1 MHSTKPIGTSMALS
15 LQEQLLQAGLADKK
29 KAKQVRQQ
37 KHKQVKEKKNH
48 NVQQTNESKIAAE
61 KAAEQ
66 KKARDRELNQKAKAE
81 AEKKAVQAQI
91 VQMINVNKQSRKVGD
106 IACNFSDNKVIK
118 RMYVDK
124 NIHTQITQGQLAI
137 VKLNDVY
144 ELIPMPVADKIA
156 ERDESYVL
164 YRADILP
171 EEKAKNSEDEDWYAD
186 YEIPDDLSW

>member
-37 KHKQVKEKKNH
+37 KHKQAKEKKNH

>member
-37 KHKQVKEKKNH
+37 KHKQAKEKKNH

-66 KKARDRELNQKAKAE
+66 KKTRDRELNQKAKAE

-106 IACNFSDNKVIK
+106 IACNFSDNNVIK
-118 RMYVDK
+118 RIYVDK

>member
-1 MHSTKPIGTSMALS
+1 MHLIEIGSSMALS
-15 LQEQLLQAGLADKK
+15 LQEQLLQAGLANKK

-37 KHKQVKEKKNH
+37 KHKQAKAKQNH
-48 NVQQTNESKIAAE
+48 NIDQTNESKIAAE
-61 KAAEQ
+61 QAVEQ
-66 KKARDRELNQKAKAE
+66 KKARDRELNKMAKAE

-91 VQMINVNKQSRKVGD
+91 VQMINVNKQSRRVGD

-118 RMYVDK
+118 RIFVDK
-124 NIHTQITQGQLAI
+124 KIHAQITQGQLAI
-137 VKLNDVY
+137 VKLNDAY

-171 EEKAKNSEDEDWYAD
+171 EEKAKNSQDEDWYVD
-186 YEIPDDLSW
+186 YDIPDDLSW

>member
-37 KHKQVKEKKNH
+37 KHKQAKEKKNH

-137 VKLNDVY
+137 VKLNQYPLLNMAVLRYLKSNCD
-144 ELIPMPVADKIA
+144 
-156 ERDESYVL
+156 SYMV
-164 YRADILP
+164 
-171 EEKAKNSEDEDWYAD
+171 
-186 YEIPDDLSW
+186 

>member
-1 MHSTKPIGTSMALS
+1 MHLIEIGSSMALS

-37 KHKQVKEKKNH
+37 KHKQAKAKQNH
-48 NVQQTNESKIAAE
+48 NIDQTNESKIAAE
-61 KAAEQ
+61 QAVEQ
-66 KKARDRELNQKAKAE
+66 KKARDRELNKMAKAE

-91 VQMINVNKQSRKVGD
+91 VQMINVNKQSRRVGD

-118 RMYVDK
+118 RIFVDK
-124 NIHTQITQGQLAI
+124 KIHAQITQGQLAI
-137 VKLNDVY
+137 VKLNDAY

-171 EEKAKNSEDEDWYAD
+171 EEKAKNSQDEDWYAD
-186 YEIPDDLSW
+186 YDIPDDLSW

>member
-1 MHSTKPIGTSMALS
+1 MALS

-37 KHKQVKEKKNH
+37 KHKQAKEKKNH
-48 NVQQTNESKIAAE
+48 NIQQTNESKLAAE

-66 KKARDRELNQKAKAE
+66 KKARDRELNQQAKAE

-106 IACNFSDNKVIK
+106 IACNFSDNNVIK
-118 RMYVDK
+118 RIYVDK

-137 VKLNDVY
+137 VKLNEDY

>member
-1 MHSTKPIGTSMALS
+1 MALS
-15 LQEQLLQAGLADKK
+15 LQEQLLQAGLANKK

-37 KHKQVKEKKNH
+37 KHKQAKAKQNH
-48 NVQQTNESKIAAE
+48 NIDQTNESKIAAE
-61 KAAEQ
+61 QAVEQ
-66 KKARDRELNQKAKAE
+66 KKARDRELNKMAKAE

-91 VQMINVNKQSRKVGD
+91 VQMINVNKQSRRVGD

-118 RMYVDK
+118 RIFVDK
-124 NIHTQITQGQLAI
+124 KIHAQITQGQLAI
-137 VKLNDVY
+137 VKLNDAY

-171 EEKAKNSEDEDWYAD
+171 EEKAKNSQDEDWYAD
-186 YEIPDDLSW
+186 YDIPDDLSW

>member
-1 MHSTKPIGTSMALS
+1 MHLIEIGSSMALS
-15 LQEQLLQAGLADKK
+15 LQEQLLQAGLANKK

-37 KHKQVKEKKNH
+37 KHKQAKAKQNH
-48 NVQQTNESKIAAE
+48 NIDQTNESKIAAE
-61 KAAEQ
+61 QAVEQ
-66 KKARDRELNQKAKAE
+66 KKARDRELNKMAKAE

-91 VQMINVNKQSRKVGD
+91 VQMINVNKQSRRVGD

-118 RMYVDK
+118 RIFVDK
-124 NIHTQITQGQLAI
+124 KIHAQITQGQLAI
-137 VKLNDVY
+137 VKLNDAY

-171 EEKAKNSEDEDWYAD
+171 EEKAKNSQDEDWYAD
-186 YEIPDDLSW
+186 YDIPDDLSW